1 MNATQNDIDDPQR
14 HIIGYIGNLSHRFDH
29 VDVPLLDHC
38 VDGSLDYHS
47 QDSSMGLLLRPS
59 QKCHRKRF
67 WVLPLVVVGE
77 YTYLHIL
84 LALYLMS

>member
-1 MNATQNDIDDPQR
+1 MNATQNDLDDPHR

-47 QDSSMGLLLRPS
+47 QDSSMGLLLRPNRN
-59 QKCHRKRF
+59 CHRRRV
-67 WVLPLVVVGE
+67 WVLPLVVVG
-77 YTYLHIL
+77 
-84 LALYLMS
+84 A